1 MRGQTARE
9 IRKFLKQSQNL
20 DLSHKAC
27 EERGIRGEQIG
38 EITVMRLIDGIHK
51 EEQLPLMRFR
61 NPEKNYYRQIK
72 KKYVKDEI

>member
-1 MRGQTARE
+1 MRNKTAKE
-9 IRKFLKQSQNL
+9 IRRFLKQSQGL
-20 DLSHKAC
+20 DLSQEAN

-38 EITVMRLIDGIHK
+38 EINVMRLIDGIYK

-72 KKYVKDEI
+72 RKYTKDI